1 MEIEQKLLDYL
12 MSNHTGRD
20 NAIHSKALEKRFKI
34 CPRTVRRYIN
44 NMRKTG
50 IPVCSDETGYWIA
63 ANSREANRTIKR
75 LDTFAGDVNSARTG
89 LAIAAIQMRS
99 VTRITDK
106 DIQITV
112 KVG

>member
-63 ANSREANRTIKR
+63 
-75 LDTFAGDVNSARTG
+75 
-89 LAIAAIQMRS
+89 QMRS

>member
-1 MEIEQKLLDYL
+1 MVIEQKLLEFL
-12 MSNHTGRD
+12 KNNHKGIN
-20 NAIHSKALEKRFKI
+20 NAVHSKALEKRFDI
-34 CPRTVRRYIN
+34 SSRTIRRYIN

-75 LDTFAGDVNSARTG
+75 LDTFVGDVNSARTG